1 MKKLSGIILA
11 GAMALSMGT
20 QAFAAETN
28 NGNHYGW
35 ENAAD
40 TNNGN
45 HYGWENG
52 TNNPN
57 KSEVAPPEVDI
68 ENPTVETVSLEEIN
82 AIVNDINK
90 ASIENTNA
98 YGFGNAR
105 YENGWIKIDNVY
117 FQPWA
122 LYDIQMKVIN
132 DIIVEHNVIRTAY
145 TVENVEWLNPDHIS
159 THWGTVCI
167 KVDKQ

>member
-35 ENAAD
+35 EK
-40 TNNGN
+40 
-45 HYGWENG
+45 G
-52 TNNPN
+52 TNNPH
-57 KSEVAPPEVDI
+57 KSETEI
-68 ENPTVETVSLEEIN
+68 ETTTVETISLEEIN

-98 YGFGNAR
+98 YGFVNAR

-132 DIIVEHNVIRTAY
+132 DIIVEHNVIRTDY

-167 KVDKQ
+167 KVSKQ